1 MRDQWGEV
9 TLEKGH
15 WFDSDLCILEPVN
28 SMQMMVFE
36 QLKMTG
42 LLCSRYSA
50 TVQKGRRFFALAGK
64 DMELPN
70 GKGGK
75 KKAAS
80 RQQLTVSPAAPAPE
94 GGSLVEGE
102 KAEELLAVPGPSGMC
117 AGSSGSKPPVPVE
130 ESAAAATPAAE
141 ELTAVE
147 LVATEL
153 PPAIPTMES
162 GEMQHEVPAAELLGI
177 GLSEPA
183 AQAAAAA
190 PATDAVMA
198 ARLVSEAL
206 SAFELDLGAEVLTEV
221 PAAVEPAAAVATA
234 SAMESAAV
242 ERERPVLTDG
252 PAAAPREYWVLNA
265 AVEPKVILKKA
276 LGESAATAAET
287 AAAGAEWAGE
297 SVPGPGEPPAAR
309 QAACEATDSLVVTAS
324 EPRPLMAAAASVKR
338 KAKAGV
344 TGGSQKR
351 KKSSPAEA
359 KDL

>member
-1 MRDQWGEV
+1 M
-9 TLEKGH
+9 
-15 WFDSDLCILEPVN
+15 
-28 SMQMMVFE
+28 
-36 QLKMTG
+36 
-42 LLCSRYSA
+42 
-50 TVQKGRRFFALAGK
+50 
-64 DMELPN
+64 
-70 GKGGK
+70 
-75 KKAAS
+75 
-80 RQQLTVSPAAPAPE
+80 
-94 GGSLVEGE
+94 
-102 KAEELLAVPGPSGMC
+102 
-117 AGSSGSKPPVPVE
+117 PVE

-147 LVATEL
+147 SVVTEL
-153 PPAIPTMES
+153 PPAVPTMES
-162 GEMQHEVPAAELLGI
+162 GEVQPEVPAAELLGV

-190 PATDAVMA
+190 PAAEAATS

-206 SAFELDLGAEVLTEV
+206 FALELELGAEVLTGV
-221 PAAVEPAAAVATA
+221 PAAIEPAAAVAA
-234 SAMESAAV
+234 VSATESAAV

-252 PAAAPREYWVLNA
+252 PAAASREYWVLNA

-276 LGESAATAAET
+276 LGEPAATAAET

-309 QAACEATDSLVVTAS
+309 RAACETMDSPVVTAS
-324 EPRPLMAAAASVKR
+324 EPRSPMAAAASVKR

-344 TGGSQKR
+344 TGGSKKR